1 MATNPVDPYAQ
12 IYRSVQRR
20 EQSQQRAFQGSSLEQ
35 AMQDER
41 DNQIRLGIIAAPAPE
56 QVAKATKIAREKD
69 VPPGEVD
76 GNLAYAEKAQQADYM
91 TGLFGRFPALA
102 KWAAGDPRGV
112 AAAADDHKSLGMLGE
127 AWDWL
132 KMVPGRL
139 GAGSYSAGAGLR
151 EFTDPIANAGAY
163 VNAAVQAPIQT
174 VLDAAGINKG
184 YDPFAAAARSVREN
198 DANRARMRAEA
209 DRIRTAN
216 KSDNQYIEALL
227 SGFES
232 IPVTLG
238 AILTRNPEAAL
249 GIMGVSAGGQ
259 GYRAA
264 RDKGLPVGTSLTYG
278 TLQGGF
284 EALTEKIPAS
294 SLIEALAKK
303 TPFGKVFVEQ
313 LAQELPSE
321 QVATV
326 LQDFT
331 EWAYLNPDKPFSQF
345 VAERPAAAVNT
356 ALATVTGSATVTGA
370 TVALDRTAQA
380 AAKVAGRVEQSRI
393 AKAHGTFFDKA
404 GKAAEQSKL
413 RERDPEA
420 YAAALRAQADETG
433 AKFVYIPGEAAQ
445 AYMQSD
451 SYDPD
456 GDPFSAWADDAAEA
470 YSTGGDIVIPIEQAL
485 TKLPGS
491 PAWAALKDDMRLVAG
506 GISAREAQTFDDA
519 IGEVMGALTDQM
531 AAQDAA
537 EAKGRTVRQKLLDS
551 VAGMLGTGYTSPV
564 ARSLAELAVSRV
576 EARAAALGKE
586 VTGNEFDNLE
596 IRTVLPESVAL
607 AKSAD
612 SLDLTINAM
621 RKGKATSA
629 QGGKSLLEWISAR
642 GGIEDPGGDIA
653 SMGADKWHLL
663 DKPVTGKTKKGKA
676 FTAKVIPGRRKLLK
690 PSSAA
695 QGNMIGGEFNPNTIE
710 NTLDAAI
717 SEGFFPD
724 LYALRETGTDYAD
737 KIDTGVL
744 LAAIGDSLAGRDLY
758 AQDARTDVARAA
770 ADDLRQYL
778 EAQGYSPDEMGDG
791 DIRAL
796 IQSGEGQSDQAGY
809 EQLPEVVEI
818 DGVERPTR
826 NSEGMP
832 LAGSVEGVRAFY
844 AWFGDSKVVDD
855 EGRPLVVYHGT
866 GTNIEAFNGITWAS
880 VGTDLANEYASMRE
894 VLGQGIATVLPLYV
908 RAERIFDADAGLSK
922 SETVGSFFNGALEQS
937 IEQGRE
943 IDLERA
949 RVLLDTIRTAGKR
962 EESGPRYDRHD
973 FWNKSAEMFGRDGAE
988 AIREM
993 FGLMGFDGIKMR
1005 ENGSDTFGAFSPTQ
1019 IKSINNRGTFD
1030 PADAR
1035 ILYQARDGGPRGKIS
1050 GFNGPRIIIELFQNR
1065 NLSTVFHEFG
1075 HMWLEEL
1082 AFDATTSEASDQLK
1096 ADWETVKAW
1105 FAANGNP
1112 LGDNGTIPVE
1122 AHELWARGIER
1133 YVMEGKAPSTGMKRL
1148 FETFRTWMLSIYK
1161 TVEALRTP
1169 ITPEIRSVMDRLLAT
1184 DEQIAAMREEQAL
1197 SALFNNAADIGMSE
1211 AEFAA
1216 YREQVADA
1224 RAEAQGKVLEKAMRS
1239 ERAKATKEYRE
1250 ARKGVR
1256 SDVEADVLSRPMF
1269 RAFDLLKTQPMD
1281 AGWIRDEMG
1290 EDALALLPK
1299 RVPPVYTD
1307 GGANPSTIAEMAGYA
1322 TGKQMIEALI
1332 GAEVAHRQLKEG
1344 GDQRTL
1350 RNRMI
1355 DTETDAEMNRRYG
1368 DPLNDGSIEREA
1380 LAAVHNDKQ
1389 GEVIASE
1396 LRVLARTTGNR
1407 PTPYAMA
1414 RDWARGRVRGGVVAV
1429 EASPGAIE
1437 RYRRAAAK
1445 AGRLAET
1452 AMLDRNVD
1460 EAFRQKQLQMLNN
1473 ALVSEAKAAADEVE
1487 AAVKR
1492 MGKIGERRTMKS
1504 VDQDYLEQAQA
1515 LLEAV
1520 DLKRRSQKGIDRQ
1533 GSWETW
1539 AAEREAE
1546 GFDVAVPASFEAT
1559 IAKTNWSRLTV
1570 EQLLMLDEAVK
1581 QVMHLGRLKQTLLDN
1596 KEQREWDEIFT
1607 EAEASAGGLDQRPPR
1622 GSFDDPTWWDSIKAR
1637 VATWDAA
1644 LLKME
1649 TVFDWLD
1656 RGNPNGVF
1664 NRVVFRPMAEA
1675 QARESAMLADYYGR
1689 IREAMGRV
1697 PKETLRKWD
1706 EKVTLDLIDPA
1717 TGLPITM
1724 SRQKL
1729 VAMALNVGNEGNL
1742 QRLTDGYGWNANG
1755 VLAALNDNLTEEEW
1769 RFVQETWDVINTLW
1783 PQIEAMER
1791 DINGFAPEKVDPR
1804 PVETPY
1810 GVLPGGYYPAIYDTS
1825 LDLRAEEQAGKRA
1838 DLFEANYVRATTR
1851 SSATKDRAEKVRRP
1865 ILLDLGV
1872 INRHLGEVIHD
1883 VTHRRAVMQAHRFL
1897 TNERV
1902 ARAVEQALGPE
1913 VRKQFRPWL
1922 KHIANSWAMERAGS
1936 EGIGKFLSKLRANT
1950 TVVGMGFRFTT
1961 ILTQIAG
1968 YSNSFEAV
1976 GERWV
1981 VPAIAQ
1987 VAAHP
1992 VQSFE
1997 FVMERSD
2004 EVRFRM
2010 DNLDRDIRQSLNELA
2025 GKASPLTAAK
2035 RFAFHGIGYM
2045 DRVVVIP
2052 TWIGAY
2058 NKALSEGMTEQ
2069 DAAYAADKA
2078 IRQSQGAGAP
2088 KDLAAVQTG
2097 AGRFGELLKY
2107 MTMFYSYMSAQ
2118 YQRQRTLGRDIKGT
2132 RDLPRLMARAWWLV
2146 VVPPLL
2152 SAILTGNGPDDDE
2165 DWGFWTLRKML
2176 GNALG
2181 PIPLVR
2187 DVFEPAWAKA
2197 TGVQG
2202 FDYQMSPVQS
2212 AMKSFVNVAGD
2223 AGRVVRGEETKR
2235 ATRDVLETVGYFT
2248 GLVPGQVAASTQF
2261 LVDVGSGDADP
2272 DGFWDWYTGMT
2283 KGRLPED

>member
-20 EQSQQRAFQGSSLEQ
+20 EQSQQRAFSGTSLEQ
-35 AMQDER
+35 AMQEER

-56 QVAKATKIAREKD
+56 AVAKATKIAREAN

-76 GNLAYAEKAQQADYM
+76 GNLPSAEKLQQANRM
-91 TGLFGRFPALA
+91 TAVLGKYPAFTR
-102 KWAAGDPRGV
+102 WAQDNPRGV

-132 KMVPGRL
+132 KGIGEAADKQWEVT
-139 GAGSYSAGAGLR
+139 GSKTNAGLAD
-151 EFTDPIANAGAY
+151 FAGEAWDAL
-163 VNAAVQAPIQT
+163 NSFASPNTQT
-174 VLDAAGINKG
+174 VGQVEARKAERKAYWQGAVTKSE
-184 YDPFAAAARSVREN
+184 AARKAAMPKTDSYLMGQINEGLVNLPASLFATTAGVIAKNPELSLFLMGTQTGVPAYTDARYAGKNVADSVRYGVTQG
-198 DANRARMRAEA
+198 A
-209 DRIRTAN
+209 
-216 KSDNQYIEALL
+216 IEA
-227 SGFES
+227 
-232 IPVTLG
+232 
-238 AILTRNPEAAL
+238 
-249 GIMGVSAGGQ
+249 
-259 GYRAA
+259 
-264 RDKGLPVGTSLTYG
+264 GT
-278 TLQGGF
+278 
-284 EALTEKIPAS
+284 EMIPAI
-294 SLIEALAKK
+294 SLVGDIVKK
-303 TPFGKVFVEQ
+303 TPIGKTIIRQ
-313 LAQELPSE
+313 LGAEIPGE
-321 QVATV
+321 QVATI
-326 LQDFT
+326 LQDFST
-331 EWAYLNPDKPFSQF
+331 WATLNPEKPFSAY
-345 VAERPAAAVNT
+345 VAERPQAALDTLVQTAVGTT
-356 ALATVTGSATVTGA
+356 AQTSL
-370 TVALDRTAQA
+370 TVAMDRSVNA
-380 AAKVAGRVEQSRI
+380 AAKVAGRVEQSRV
-393 AKAHGTFFDKA
+393 AKQHSAFFDKA

-420 YAAALRAQADETG
+420 YAAIIRSQANDTG

-451 SYDPD
+451 AYDPD
-456 GDPFSAWADDAAEA
+456 GDPFSAWAEEAGEA
-470 YSTGGDIVIPIEQAL
+470 YASGGDLVIPIEQAL
-485 TKLPGS
+485 TSLPGS

-537 EAKGRTVRQKLLDS
+537 DAKGRTVRQKLLDGVS
-551 VAGMLGTGYTSPV
+551 GMLGNAYTSPV

-576 EARAAALGKE
+576 EARAGRQGQEL
-586 VTGNEFDNLE
+586 TGNEFDNLD
-596 IRTVLPESVAL
+596 IKTVLPESVAL

-621 RKGKATSA
+621 R
-629 QGGKSLLEWISAR
+629 GGKPVGRQSGPTLTEWIAKR
-642 GGIEDPGGDIA
+642 GGINDSGGDVA
-653 SMGADKWHLL
+653 SMGGDKWH
-663 DKPVTGKTKKGKA
+663 KGK
-676 FTAKVIPGRRKLLK
+676 VGRRKLIRPFDPQASMGGISGAGDYGADTILR
-690 PSSAA
+690 AA
-695 QGNMIGGEFNPNTIE
+695 V
-710 NTLDAAI
+710 
-717 SEGFFPD
+717 SEGFFPELAGMD
-724 LYALRETGTDYAD
+724 VQSL
-737 KIDTGVL
+737 DTGVL
-744 LAAIGDSLAGRDLY
+744 LDALASEFGGQPRY
-758 AQDARTDVARAA
+758 ASEVVTDTARAA

-809 EQLPEVVEI
+809 EQLPEAVEI
-818 DGVERPTR
+818 DGIERPTR

-866 GTNIEAFNGITWAS
+866 PSDFEAFDKDKIQARFDDSIGFHFSDRQSEA
-880 VGTDLANEYASMRE
+880 DYY
-894 VLGQGIATVLPLYV
+894 GQGGAVLPVYLKVENPLEVEASSEAWRY
-908 RAERIFDADAGLSK
+908 ADNNRFEL
-922 SETVGSFFNGALEQS
+922 
-937 IEQGRE
+937 IRE
-943 IDLERA
+943 IVQSRRA
-949 RVLLDTIRTAGKR
+949 ATNDDPAKRQADDDALLAALADDNPFADTAFAPPVHVVKYA
-962 EESGPRYDRHD
+962 PLKAY
-973 FWNKSAEMFGRDGAE
+973 
-988 AIREM
+988 
-993 FGLMGFDGIKMR
+993 DGIIIR
-1005 ENGSDTFGAFSPTQ
+1005 GSDGLNTITFDPTQ

-1256 SDVEADVLSRPMF
+1256 SDVEVDVLSRPMF

-1355 DTETDAEMNRRYG
+1355 DTATDAEMNRRYG

-1380 LAAVHNDKQ
+1380 LAAVHNEKQ
-1389 GEVIASE
+1389 GEVISSE

-1533 GSWETW
+1533 GSWEAW

-1581 QVMHLGRLKQTLLDN
+1581 QVMHLGRLKQRLLDN
-1596 KEQREWDEIFT
+1596 QEDREWDEIFN
-1607 EAEASAGGLDQRPPR
+1607 EAVASAGGLDQRPPR
-1622 GSFDDPTWWDSIKAR
+1622 GSFDDPTFWDSIKAG
-1637 VATWDAA
+1637 VARWDAA

-1664 NRVVFRPMAEA
+1664 NRIVFRPMAEA
-1675 QARESAMLADYYGR
+1675 QANESAMLADYYGR
-1689 IREAMGRV
+1689 IKEAMGRV
-1697 PKETLRKWD
+1697 PKQTLRKWD

-1729 VAMALNVGNEGNL
+1729 VSMALNVGNAGNL
-1742 QRLTDGYGWNANG
+1742 QRLTDGYGWSAEG
-1755 VLAALNDNLTEEEW
+1755 ALAALNDNLTEAEW
-1769 RFVQETWDVINTLW
+1769 QFVQEVWDVINGLW

-1804 PVETPY
+1804 PVETPF
-1810 GVLPGGYYPAIYDTS
+1810 GVLPGGYYPVIYDTA

-1883 VTHRRAVMQAHRFL
+1883 VTHRRAIMQANRFL

-1902 ARAVEQALGPE
+1902 ARAVEQALGSE

-1968 YSNSFEAV
+1968 YSNSFEVV

-1981 VPAIAQ
+1981 APAIAQ

-1992 VQSFE
+1992 VKSFE

-2010 DNLDRDIRQSLNELA
+2010 DNLDRDIRQSLAELS

-2069 DAAYAADKA
+2069 DAAYSADKA

-2088 KDLAAVQTG
+2088 KDLAAIQTG
-2097 AGRFGELLKY
+2097 AGRFGELFKY
-2107 MTMFYSYMSAQ
+2107 MTMFYSYMSAM
-2118 YQRQRTLGRDIKGT
+2118 YQRQRTLGRDVKNM
-2132 RDLPRLMARAWWLV
+2132 RDLPRLMARTWWLLI
-2146 VVPPLL
+2146 VPPLL

-2176 GNALG
+2176 SNALG
-2181 PIPLVR
+2181 PIPVVR
-2187 DVFEPAWAKA
+2187 DIFEPAWNKFAGTK
-2197 TGVQG
+2197 G

-2223 AGRVVRGEETKR
+2223 VGKVIDGKETKR
-2235 ATRDVLETVGYFT
+2235 ATRDVLETAGYAT
-2248 GLVPGQVAASTQF
+2248 GLVPGQIAASTQF

-2272 DGFWDWYTGMT
+2272 DGFWDWYTGLT